1 MEVQKKTYEKMRPGR
16 FKENS
21 FDKVYSN
28 IKNFKKIKDE
38 LKSKLPYTKIQMIL
52 TKETSHE
59 IDNFFDLFN
68 EYVDDVSVN
77 QYSERGGEIS
87 DLNDA
92 DKIVYSKLIKK
103 YNLLPPRDTLYEKC
117 ERNVKRF

>member
-1 MEVQKKTYEKMRPGR
+1 MRPGR

-103 YNLLPPRDTLYEKC
+103 YNLPKGHLI
-117 ERNVKRF
+117 

>member
-1 MEVQKKTYEKMRPGR
+1 MRPEI
-16 FKENS
+16 KENS

-59 IDNFFDLFN
+59 IDNFLICLT
-68 EYVDDVSVN
+68 SMSMMVN
-77 QYSERGGEIS
+77 QYLKEE
-87 DLNDA
+87 
-92 DKIVYSKLIKK
+92 
-103 YNLLPPRDTLYEKC
+103 EK
-117 ERNVKRF
+117 FQI